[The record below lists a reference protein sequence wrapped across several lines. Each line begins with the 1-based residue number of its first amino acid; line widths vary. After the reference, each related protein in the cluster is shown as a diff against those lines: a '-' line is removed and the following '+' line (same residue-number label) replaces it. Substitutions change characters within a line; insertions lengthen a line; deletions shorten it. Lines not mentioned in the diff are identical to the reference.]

1 MEKSNI
7 KMSSNKSFGIVFSI
21 FFLIIGLFPLLDNLN
36 IRIWS
41 IIISII
47 FIILGMLNSKL
58 LSPLNKAWFR
68 IGLILGGIV
77 SPIIMGLVFFLVVT
91 PTSLLLRLFKKDV
104 LSLKS
109 NNKNTYWIEKTD
121 RISKMKNQF

>member
-36 IRIWS
+36 IRIWA

-47 FIILGMLNSKL
+47 FITLGLLKSKL
-58 LSPLNKAWFR
+58 LSPLNKTWFR
-68 IGLILGGIV
+68 FGLILGNFIAPIV
-77 SPIIMGLVFFLVVT
+77 MGLVFFLVVT
-91 PTSLLLRLFKKDV
+91 PTSLILKLFKKDI
-104 LSLKS
+104 LSLKK
-109 NNKNTYWIEKTD
+109 NNKTSYWIEKDD
-121 RISKMKNQF
+121 RVSKMKDQF

>member
-36 IRIWS
+36 IRIWA

-47 FIILGMLNSKL
+47 FIILGLLKSKL
-58 LSPLNKAWFR
+58 LSPLNKTWFR
-68 IGLILGGIV
+68 FGLILGNFIAPIV
-77 SPIIMGLVFFLVVT
+77 MGLVFFLVVT
-91 PTSLLLRLFKKDV
+91 PTSLILKLFKKDI
-104 LSLKS
+104 LSLKK
-109 NNKNTYWIEKTD
+109 NNKTSYWIEKDD
-121 RISKMKNQF
+121 RVSKMKDQF